1 MISNSTGYLS
11 ALNQTGFTENSRKL
25 AATGGNNLPKEEP
38 PEATVQISKEAKSL
52 TLGEPINGGLVS
64 VTGEVGTYTLGRM
77 ALGINTMQEWS
88 AKGLLISDD
97 SIAAAGKAFQEA
109 FSKAAEESGTSFAG
123 SRVTLNKHQIM
134 IDSQKVP
141 DWFHREY
148 EDMTSSLK
156 DEEMKRSFESGEL
169 FFTSPPPVPRAN
181 ALASY
186 AAVAKRI

>member
-64 VTGEVGTYTLGRM
+64 ITGEVGTYTLGRM

-169 FFTSPPPVPRAN
+169 FFTSPPPLPRAN

>member
-64 VTGEVGTYTLGRM
+64 ITGEVGTYTLGRM

-156 DEEMKRSFESGEL
+156 DEEIKRAFESGEL
-169 FFTSPPPVPRAN
+169 FFTSPPPLPRAN

>member
-52 TLGEPINGGLVS
+52 TLGEPIHGGLVS

>member
-1 MISNSTGYLS
+1 MRSNSTGYFS
-11 ALNQTGFTENSRKL
+11 AINQTGFTENSRKL
-25 AATGGNNLPKEEP
+25 AATGGNDLPKEEP

-64 VTGEVGTYTLGRM
+64 VTGEIGTYTLGRM

-88 AKGLLISDD
+88 SKGLLISDE
-97 SIAAAGKAFQEA
+97 SVVAAGKAFQEA

-123 SRVTLNKHQIM
+123 SSVTLNKHQIM
-134 IDSQKVP
+134 INSQKVP

-148 EDMTSSLK
+148 RDMTSSMEN
-156 DEEMKRSFESGEL
+156 EEIKRAFESGEL

-186 AAVAKRI
+186 AAVAKSI